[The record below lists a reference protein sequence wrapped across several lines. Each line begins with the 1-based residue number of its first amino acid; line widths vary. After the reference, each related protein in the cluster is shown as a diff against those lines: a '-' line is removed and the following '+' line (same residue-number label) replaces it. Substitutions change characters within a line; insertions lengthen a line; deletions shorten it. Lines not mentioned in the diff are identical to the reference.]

1 MRGIQ
6 KNLPRFRKNV
16 GDFSENVGLFS
27 AFVGDFSKVLRRYIV
42 ILATFAPPLL
52 MHRFSDRLVLQE
64 VTSSTSK
71 KQSPHPNKL
80 GCGLFLRLFVS
91 VKNQDS

>member
-1 MRGIQ
+1 MQNRARDS
-6 KNLPRFRKNV
+6 KNLPRFRKN
-16 GDFSENVGLFS
+16 
-27 AFVGDFSKVLRRYIV
+27 VGDFSKVLRRYIV

-52 MHRFSDRLVLQE
+52 MHRFSDKLVLQE

-80 GCGLFLRLFVS
+80 GGGLFLRLFVS